1 LPKPRHQSAAGR
13 KPNANGH
20 TALRDLTSLRRGQV
34 VAAAAAVIAER
45 GVQGLSLSAV
55 ERRAGMSRGQLT
67 YYFPTKEDILLAVFD
82 HTVDLMRQRAGQSPE
97 FCAATPEERITNIFR
112 FVLTRP
118 PEDQFSSL
126 MHTFLAQTSHRE
138 DFRGRLANLF
148 EEWRAHMA
156 SDLAG
161 PRGGGPGPRAAAILV
176 QALLHGLAVQR
187 AADPAVVEAAGL
199 TDLCQQ
205 VVAFLQAAASQTVPT
220 TTRRAPRR
228 PRTADEGD
236 RHD

>member
-1 LPKPRHQSAAGR
+1 LPKPRRPSAAR
-13 KPNANGH
+13 RPPAANGH
-20 TALRDLTSLRRGQV
+20 AALRDLTSLRRGQV

-82 HTVDLMRQRAGQSPE
+82 HTVDLMRQRAGQCPE
-97 FCAATPEERITNIFR
+97 AHGSATPAERIAGVFR
-112 FVLTRP
+112 MVLTRP
-118 PEDQFSSL
+118 PEGQFPSL
-126 MHTFLAQTSHRE
+126 LHTFLAQMGHRE

-148 EEWRAHMA
+148 EEWRAHIA
-156 SDLAG
+156 TDLAG
-161 PRGGGPGPRAAAILV
+161 PQADQPGPRAAATLI

-187 AADPAVVEAAGL
+187 AADPAAVEVAGL

-205 VVAFLQAAASQTVPT
+205 VIAFLQGATAPAAPT
-220 TTRRAPRR
+220 TLRVPRR
-228 PRTADEGD
+228 PRSAVEGD